1 MPQPRIILFIL
12 ALLLLSCTDDFDNTD
27 SYESQ
32 LVVEGWIDDGGFPVV
47 ILTRT
52 LPVSTQKQDIEKLKD
67 YIIRWAKVTV
77 SNGKDSVILT
87 GKIDNGYFPP
97 YIYTT
102 SKMRGSAGERY
113 SLTVEYK
120 DFRACATT
128 TIPSPPPHCSFN
140 VLPCTDSDTLYQIK
154 AKFTDNSEEKNY
166 YQFFTRTGTET
177 RQYMAAYLGSID
189 DDILDGETDFS
200 IYRHHQLRRKNK
212 YTPYFTINDTVS
224 IKFAQ
229 VDEASFQ
236 IWDSYIKMLSLS
248 GNLFLSTSSNITS
261 NIVGGY
267 GYWCGYGS
275 IEQHII
281 LQDSIKAKENFSF
294 NDIAKNNYPAGL

>member
-1 MPQPRIILFIL
+1 M
-12 ALLLLSCTDDFDNTD
+12 SCTNDFDNTV
-27 SYESQ
+27 SHESQ

-47 ILTRT
+47 ILTRSI
-52 LPVSTQKQDIEKLKD
+52 PVSTQKQDIEKLKD

-102 SKMRGSAGERY
+102 SKMRGVAGEKY
-113 SLTVEYK
+113 KLSVEYK
-120 DFRACATT
+120 DLRASATT
-128 TIPSPPPHCSFN
+128 TIPSPPQHCLFHVS
-140 VLPCTDSDTLYQIK
+140 PCEDSDTLYQIK
-154 AKFTDNSEEKNY
+154 AKFTDNNETKNY
-166 YQFFTRTGTET
+166 YQFFTRTGTDT

-189 DDILDGETDFS
+189 DEILNGETEFS
-200 IYRHHQLRRKNK
+200 IYRHHQLRKKEK
-212 YTPYFTINDTVS
+212 YTPYFTPDDTVS

-229 VDEASFQ
+229 VDETSFQ

-248 GNLFLSTSSNITS
+248 ENLFLSTSSNITS

-267 GYWCGYGS
+267 GFWCGYGS
-275 IEQHII
+275 IEKHII
-281 LQDSIKAKENFSF
+281 VRDSIKSPNHISF
-294 NDIAKNNYPAGL
+294 NHVDSKHFGNHY